1 MANRT
6 SGTSSGG
13 GNPTVLSSSGV
24 GHQIGSGSTLDAGAA
39 ANVYTNLRNNGSSSQ
54 GSRPSSMLLND
65 SGFVRYLIKII
76 YTYVLSL
83 AYLSNFVLHT
93 AYFLRPNLMFT
104 L

>member
-24 GHQIGSGSTLDAGAA
+24 GHQVGSGSTLDAGAA

-65 SGFVRYLIKII
+65 SGFVRYLTKI
-76 YTYVLSL
+76 
-83 AYLSNFVLHT
+83 
-93 AYFLRPNLMFT
+93 M
-104 L
+104 